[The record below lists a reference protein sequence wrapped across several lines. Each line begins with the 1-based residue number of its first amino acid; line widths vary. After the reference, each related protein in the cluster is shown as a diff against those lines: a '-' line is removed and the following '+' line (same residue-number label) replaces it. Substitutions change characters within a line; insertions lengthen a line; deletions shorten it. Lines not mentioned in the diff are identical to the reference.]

1 MKKIYLA
8 SKTSQNIVEDEI
20 RRSVCVEG
28 AVLPLV
34 LTRVMEEIVVEV
46 MWVIFGVTT
55 VLLLV
60 LTRVM
65 KKLEVEVWVILG
77 IMAVL
82 LLVLTE

>member
-1 MKKIYLA
+1 M
-8 SKTSQNIVEDEI
+8 
-20 RRSVCVEG
+20 
-28 AVLPLV
+28 PLV
-34 LTRVMEEIVVEV
+34 LSRVMEEIVVEV
-46 MWVIFGVTT
+46 MRVIFEVTT

-65 KKLEVEVWVILG
+65 KTLEVEVWVILG